1 MNCYYHP
8 GCEVVGMCVSCGK
21 PICVECKV
29 VLADKIYC
37 NPCADKLFT
46 PPAIPITQAK
56 EKTAYSKG
64 LRIASGIFGVLLL
77 SGVATGLS
85 YFIETGIVAELIVD
99 IVNIVIGVLLLLVSF
114 APAWVSA
121 KTGIKLEKSSVFG
134 LIFAILVIVAFIAV
148 GLGPEP
154 PGGWWKYSWG

>member
-8 GCEVVGMCVSCGK
+8 NREVVGVCVNCGRF
-21 PICVECKV
+21 ICAECKV
-29 VLADKIYC
+29 ELGDKIYC

-46 PPAIPITQAK
+46 PIAASPTRIK
-56 EKTAYSKG
+56 EKAVYSTV
-64 LRIASGIFGVLLL
+64 LRIVSGIFGVLLL
-77 SGVATGLS
+77 LGVATGLS

-121 KTGIKLEKSSVFG
+121 KMGIKLEKSSVFG
-134 LIFAILVIVAFIAV
+134 LVLAILVIVAFIAV
-148 GLGPEP
+148 GLGTEP